1 MPKPQTTSRWTDERL
16 DVFVGNLLRTG
27 VLAAASVVLLG
38 GIVFLARHGVELP
51 HYDVFRGEPQ
61 SLRSVTGII
70 GGVFSGKGQ
79 GVIQLG
85 LLLLIATPVM
95 RVALLVVGFARQRDR
110 TYVAVSLAVLTLL
123 LFSLFGGQL

>member
-1 MPKPQTTSRWTDERL
+1 MLT
-16 DVFVGNLLRTG
+16 
-27 VLAAASVVLLG
+27 AASVVLLG
-38 GIVFLARHGVELP
+38 GIVYLARHGLSMP
-51 HYDVFRGEPQ
+51 DYRVFKPQ
-61 SLRSVTGII
+61 NLRSVAGII